1 MENCID
7 AALLNGQRWA
17 SVAVDSAA
25 AHAGPAGP
33 LPAALS
39 ARDAIDDLP
48 ATVLPGARSLL
59 SFFEYFLTGGPAAA
73 CGARYG
79 ARNSVQNQNQN

>member
-17 SVAVDSAA
+17 SVAVNSAA

-79 ARNSVQNQNQN
+79 AWNSLQNQNQK